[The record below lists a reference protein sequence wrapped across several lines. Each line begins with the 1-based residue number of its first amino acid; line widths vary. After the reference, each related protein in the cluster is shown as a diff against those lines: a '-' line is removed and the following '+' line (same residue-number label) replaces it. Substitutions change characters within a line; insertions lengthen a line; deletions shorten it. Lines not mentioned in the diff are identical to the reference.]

1 MRRRRGV
8 ADHAGRNIWLFA
20 PSRLN
25 DPAVLEWAISLDVSK
40 SSERH
45 ALRNLIEAK
54 EGEIRAGFKQ
64 AWEWVFEHWGR
75 PEAENS
81 LDRLML
87 KQQFKHQSNPRELV
101 RLVADAV
108 RPWLDVK
115 KRSAVDSIF
124 GSSKKTTPK
133 SARDLFYASV
143 SSGEI
148 LKPEDIGLSQ
158 VTDLNLLKELAA
170 TLTACVVSGLN
181 LAASIR
187 EITARFDYTD
197 SLVRRVYFVPPAQQP
212 VGGGEPDVH
221 GRGLAPSVKLLNA
234 VVARISALDANAAKR
249 IVFSWDVDTWR
260 LFRRMWAAA
269 ARNETLASGE
279 DVESF
284 LLSLSSEEFWVYHS
298 CPEIAELRAVRW
310 SDLSPKARQAMER
323 RLRRGRPRSLF
334 SSNMKPD
341 MMEAAVRR
349 TAVVELLRI
358 RSSSGELTERTNN
371 WLSEQIGLLPTAP
384 EVDSATFGFN
394 PGVIVT
400 HGTPDE
406 ASAPADEG
414 IDPLAV
420 MRSAIGADY
429 WDDSS
434 KVARAMVAKD
444 PGATYSALIA
454 GPLAMDEAAPIWE
467 MMARF
472 FRSSE
477 SEDQK
482 GNKERFGPVAEAMC
496 SSIATFPEET
506 LVGALGALTAWLNQW
521 AATIKP
527 DTMLDGWL
535 RLWPL
540 ATVETDRI
548 EPTIDSFEND
558 VHGSAVSDL
567 IHALFRIC
575 PDNPKPGAFRKSP
588 RFSKVLDEISK
599 ANGTSRLVIVYLM
612 AQNIGYFYPVEP
624 KWTMSNVIE
633 PLREATDV
641 ALQTWAGLAFAR
653 SLPAE
658 VMEFLGPGP
667 VAVINGGALKD
678 HSESNLVDLAFLSI
692 LSDRDLGQK
701 RRIPDVLGQQMLRMG
716 DDGVRAQAVDTMRQ
730 FLLDGGVAAVDR
742 RFEVVKATFRDL
754 WPKEHSLRSRRV
766 SDALAALPAASKSHF
781 AAMEAVISTHLTPFD
796 CWSLWEYGV
805 LGDDGDERA
814 IKWVET
820 KEDAEAF
827 LDLLDRTVADD
838 EAAVV
843 PYGLDSALA
852 HISLKFKKL
861 ESDPRYRRLLTLARR

>member
-20 PSRLN
+20 PGRLN
-25 DPAVLEWAISLDVSK
+25 DPAMLEWAISLDATK

-45 ALRNLIEAK
+45 ALRNLAEAK
-54 EGEIRAGFKQ
+54 EGVIRAGFKQ
-64 AWEWVFEHWGR
+64 AWEWVFEHWDR
-75 PEAENS
+75 PDAENS

-87 KQQFKHQSNPRELV
+87 KQQFKSQSNPRELV

-148 LKPEDIGLSQ
+148 LKPEDISLSQ

-170 TLTACVVSGLN
+170 TLTACVISGLN

-197 SLVRRVYFVPPAQQP
+197 SLVRRVYFVPAAQQP
-212 VGGGEPDVH
+212 SGGSEPDIR
-221 GRGLAPSVKLLNA
+221 GRGLAPSAKLLNA
-234 VVARISALDANAAKR
+234 VVARILTLDAKAAKR
-249 IVFSWDVDTWR
+249 IVSSWDVDTWR

-269 ARNETLASGE
+269 ARSDALASGE
-279 DVESF
+279 DVERF
-284 LLSLSSEEFWVYHS
+284 LLSLSAEEFWVYHS
-298 CPEIAELRAVRW
+298 CPEMAELRALRW
-310 SDLSPKARQAMER
+310 SDVGPKAQQALER
-323 RLRRGRPRSLF
+323 RIRRGRPRSLF
-334 SSNMKPD
+334 SSSMKPE
-341 MMEAAVRR
+341 MMETAVRR

-358 RSSSGELTERTNN
+358 RSSGGELSEATSN
-371 WLSEQIGLLPTAP
+371 WLAEQVGLLPMAP
-384 EVDSATFGFN
+384 VVEAATFGFD

-400 HGTPDE
+400 HGTPDPV
-406 ASAPADEG
+406 SAPADEG

-429 WDDSS
+429 WDDAS

-444 PGATYSALIA
+444 PGAAYSALIA
-454 GPLAMDEAAPIWE
+454 TPLAKEESAPLWE
-467 MMARF
+467 MLARF
-472 FRSSE
+472 FRASE
-477 SEDQK
+477 SEEQK
-482 GNKERFGPVAEAMC
+482 GYRERFEPVAEAMC
-496 SSIATFPEET
+496 SSIAALPEET

-527 DTMLDGWL
+527 NTVVDTWL

-540 ATVETDRI
+540 AAIETDRI
-548 EPTIDSFEND
+548 DPTIDSFEND

-588 RFSKVLDEISK
+588 RFSKVLDEITK
-599 ANGTSRLVIVYLM
+599 ANGTSRLVVVYLM

-633 PLREATDV
+633 PLRDAIGV

-658 VMEFLGPGP
+658 VMEFLGPGL

-692 LSDRDLGQK
+692 LFDRDLG
-701 RRIPDVLGQQMLRMG
+701 RNGPIPTVLGQQMLRMG
-716 DDGVRAQAVDTMRQ
+716 DDGVRVQAVDTMRQ

-742 RFEVVKATFRDL
+742 RFEVVRATFTDL

-766 SDALAALPAASKSHF
+766 SDALAALPAAAKSHF

-820 KEDAEAF
+820 KGDAEAF
-827 LDLLDRTVADD
+827 LDLLDRTVGDE

-843 PYGLDSALA
+843 PHGLDSALV
-852 HISLKFKKL
+852 HIALKSKKL